1 MEIIFGNLES
11 QAKPQALPSCGLRPL
26 ALAFFLALP
35 FAFFSRPAGPNLCP
49 LIVLWLPEHWEW
61 CGNSSGC
68 ADSNNA
74 WETADTVLW
83 DMVELR
89 FQTMQEPKGSLSH
102 SPASS
107 RSPSFTVPYR
117 ALHYAFHSQLS
128 YTTRSISHF
137 LSLCPWRAYHSQ
149 TASPTLPSLVVSVSD
164 KSIR

>member
-1 MEIIFGNLES
+1 ML
-11 QAKPQALPSCGLRPL
+11 SCGLRPL

-49 LIVLWLPEHWEW
+49 LIVLWLPEYWEW
-61 CGNSSGC
+61 CRNSSGC

-83 DMVELR
+83 DVVELQ
-89 FQTMQEPKGSLSH
+89 FQTIQGPKGSLSH
-102 SPASS
+102 SPSSS
-107 RSPSFTVPYR
+107 RSPSFTVPYG
-117 ALHYAFHSQLS
+117 ALHYAFHSQLT

-149 TASPTLPSLVVSVSD
+149 IASPTLPSLVVSVSD